1 MEWLDLAN
9 LPKSGQTQLWD
20 GRTGEKFD
28 REVTV
33 GTIYMLKLHHLV
45 EDKIHARSTGP
56 YSLVTQQ
63 PLGGKAQL
71 GGQRFGEMEVWA
83 LEAYGAL
90 IQENDNEKKLS
101 GSELNT
107 TNNRMELTAVIKALE
122 HYDEAREIEVFTDS
136 KYVMQG
142 ITEWIKNWK
151 NNHWKTSQK
160 KDVKNKD
167 LWVLLDTVSAKHDIK
182 WSWVKGHA
190 GDYGNEIADKL
201 ATQAILES

>member
-1 MEWLDLAN
+1 MKIKIYTDGAC
-9 LPKSGQTQLWD
+9 SGNP
-20 GRTGEKFD
+20 GK
-28 REVTV
+28 
-33 GTIYMLKLHHLV
+33 
-45 EDKIHARSTGP
+45 
-56 YSLVTQQ
+56 
-63 PLGGKAQL
+63 GGW
-71 GGQRFGEMEVWA
+71 GV
-83 LEAYGAL
+83 L

-107 TNNRMELTAVIKALE
+107 TNNRMELTAVIRALE
-122 HYDEAREIEVFTDS
+122 HYDEAKEIEVFTDS

-151 NNHWKTSQK
+151 TNHWKTSQK

-182 WSWVKGHA
+182 WNWVKGHA

>member
-1 MEWLDLAN
+1 MRIKIYTDGAC
-9 LPKSGQTQLWD
+9 SGNP
-20 GRTGEKFD
+20 GR
-28 REVTV
+28 
-33 GTIYMLKLHHLV
+33 
-45 EDKIHARSTGP
+45 
-56 YSLVTQQ
+56 
-63 PLGGKAQL
+63 GG
-71 GGQRFGEMEVWA
+71 W
-83 LEAYGAL
+83 GAL

-107 TNNRMELTAVIKALE
+107 TNNRMELTAVIRALE
-122 HYDEAREIEVFTDS
+122 HYDEAKEIEVFTDS

-151 NNHWKTSQK
+151 TNHWKTSQK

>member
-1 MEWLDLAN
+1 MKIKIYTDGAC
-9 LPKSGQTQLWD
+9 SGNP
-20 GRTGEKFD
+20 GK
-28 REVTV
+28 
-33 GTIYMLKLHHLV
+33 
-45 EDKIHARSTGP
+45 
-56 YSLVTQQ
+56 
-63 PLGGKAQL
+63 GG
-71 GGQRFGEMEVWA
+71 W
-83 LEAYGAL
+83 GAL
-90 IQENDNEKKLS
+90 IQENNNEKKLS

-167 LWVLLDTVSAKHDIK
+167 LWILLDTVSAKHDIK

>member
-1 MEWLDLAN
+1 MIIKIYTDGAC
-9 LPKSGQTQLWD
+9 SGNP
-20 GRTGEKFD
+20 GK
-28 REVTV
+28 
-33 GTIYMLKLHHLV
+33 
-45 EDKIHARSTGP
+45 
-56 YSLVTQQ
+56 
-63 PLGGKAQL
+63 GG
-71 GGQRFGEMEVWA
+71 W
-83 LEAYGAL
+83 GAL
-90 IQENDNEKKLS
+90 IQENDSETKLS

-107 TNNRMELTAVIKALE
+107 TNNRMELTAVIRALE
-122 HYDEAREIEVFTDS
+122 HYVEAKEIEVFTDS

-201 ATQAILES
+201 ATQAILQR

>member
-1 MEWLDLAN
+1 MKIKIYTDGAC
-9 LPKSGQTQLWD
+9 SGNP
-20 GRTGEKFD
+20 GK
-28 REVTV
+28 
-33 GTIYMLKLHHLV
+33 
-45 EDKIHARSTGP
+45 
-56 YSLVTQQ
+56 
-63 PLGGKAQL
+63 GG
-71 GGQRFGEMEVWA
+71 W
-83 LEAYGAL
+83 GAL

-107 TNNRMELTAVIKALE
+107 TNNRMELTAVIRALE
-122 HYDEAREIEVFTDS
+122 HYDEAKEIEVFTDS

-151 NNHWKTSQK
+151 TNHWKTSQK

-167 LWVLLDTVSAKHDIK
+167 LWVLLDSVSAKHDIK
-182 WSWVKGHA
+182 WSLVKGHA

>member
-1 MEWLDLAN
+1 MKIKIYTDGAC
-9 LPKSGQTQLWD
+9 SGNP
-20 GRTGEKFD
+20 GK
-28 REVTV
+28 
-33 GTIYMLKLHHLV
+33 
-45 EDKIHARSTGP
+45 
-56 YSLVTQQ
+56 
-63 PLGGKAQL
+63 GG
-71 GGQRFGEMEVWA
+71 W
-83 LEAYGAL
+83 GAL
-90 IQENDNEKKLS
+90 IQENDSETKLS

-122 HYDEAREIEVFTDS
+122 HYDKAREIEVFTDS

>member
-1 MEWLDLAN
+1 MKIKIYTDGAC
-9 LPKSGQTQLWD
+9 SGNP
-20 GRTGEKFD
+20 GK
-28 REVTV
+28 
-33 GTIYMLKLHHLV
+33 
-45 EDKIHARSTGP
+45 
-56 YSLVTQQ
+56 
-63 PLGGKAQL
+63 GG
-71 GGQRFGEMEVWA
+71 W
-83 LEAYGAL
+83 GAL

-107 TNNRMELTAVIKALE
+107 TNNRMELTAVIRALE
-122 HYDEAREIEVFTDS
+122 HYDETKEIEVFTDS

-151 NNHWKTSQK
+151 TNHWKTSQK

-167 LWVLLDTVSAKHDIK
+167 LWVLLDSVSAKHDIK

>member
-1 MEWLDLAN
+1 MKIKIYTDGAC
-9 LPKSGQTQLWD
+9 SGNP
-20 GRTGEKFD
+20 GK
-28 REVTV
+28 
-33 GTIYMLKLHHLV
+33 
-45 EDKIHARSTGP
+45 
-56 YSLVTQQ
+56 
-63 PLGGKAQL
+63 GG
-71 GGQRFGEMEVWA
+71 W
-83 LEAYGAL
+83 GAL

-122 HYDEAREIEVFTDS
+122 HYDEAREIEIFTDS

-167 LWVLLDTVSAKHDIK
+167 LWVLLDSVSAKHDIK

>member
-1 MEWLDLAN
+1 MKIKIYTDGAC
-9 LPKSGQTQLWD
+9 SGNP
-20 GRTGEKFD
+20 GK
-28 REVTV
+28 
-33 GTIYMLKLHHLV
+33 
-45 EDKIHARSTGP
+45 
-56 YSLVTQQ
+56 
-63 PLGGKAQL
+63 GGW
-71 GGQRFGEMEVWA
+71 GV
-83 LEAYGAL
+83 L

-107 TNNRMELTAVIKALE
+107 TNNRMELTAVIRALE
-122 HYDEAREIEVFTDS
+122 HYAEAKEIEVFTDS

-151 NNHWKTSQK
+151 TNHWKTSQK

-167 LWVLLDTVSAKHDIK
+167 LWVLLDSVSAKHDIK

>member
-1 MEWLDLAN
+1 MKIKIYTDGAC
-9 LPKSGQTQLWD
+9 SGNP
-20 GRTGEKFD
+20 GK
-28 REVTV
+28 
-33 GTIYMLKLHHLV
+33 
-45 EDKIHARSTGP
+45 
-56 YSLVTQQ
+56 
-63 PLGGKAQL
+63 GG
-71 GGQRFGEMEVWA
+71 W
-83 LEAYGAL
+83 GAL

-167 LWVLLDTVSAKHDIK
+167 LWVLLDTVSAKHDVK

>member
-1 MEWLDLAN
+1 MKIKIYTDVAC
-9 LPKSGQTQLWD
+9 SGNP
-20 GRTGEKFD
+20 GK
-28 REVTV
+28 
-33 GTIYMLKLHHLV
+33 
-45 EDKIHARSTGP
+45 
-56 YSLVTQQ
+56 
-63 PLGGKAQL
+63 GG
-71 GGQRFGEMEVWA
+71 W
-83 LEAYGAL
+83 GAL

-107 TNNRMELTAVIKALE
+107 TNNRMELTAVIRALE
-122 HYDEAREIEVFTDS
+122 HYDEAKEIEVFTDS

-151 NNHWKTSQK
+151 TNHWKTSQK

-167 LWVLLDTVSAKHDIK
+167 LWVLLDTVSAKHDVK

>member
-1 MEWLDLAN
+1 MKIRIYTDGAC
-9 LPKSGQTQLWD
+9 SGNP
-20 GRTGEKFD
+20 GK
-28 REVTV
+28 
-33 GTIYMLKLHHLV
+33 
-45 EDKIHARSTGP
+45 
-56 YSLVTQQ
+56 
-63 PLGGKAQL
+63 GG
-71 GGQRFGEMEVWA
+71 W
-83 LEAYGAL
+83 GAL
-90 IQENDNEKKLS
+90 IQENDDEKKLS

-122 HYDEAREIEVFTDS
+122 HYNEAKEIEIFTDS

-151 NNHWKTSQK
+151 SNHWKTSQK

-182 WSWVKGHA
+182 WSWVKGHT

>member
-1 MEWLDLAN
+1 MKIKIYTDGAC
-9 LPKSGQTQLWD
+9 SGNP
-20 GRTGEKFD
+20 GK
-28 REVTV
+28 
-33 GTIYMLKLHHLV
+33 
-45 EDKIHARSTGP
+45 
-56 YSLVTQQ
+56 
-63 PLGGKAQL
+63 GG
-71 GGQRFGEMEVWA
+71 W
-83 LEAYGAL
+83 GAL
-90 IQENDNEKKLS
+90 IQEDNNEKKLS

-122 HYDEAREIEVFTDS
+122 HYNEAKEIEIFTDS

-151 NNHWKTSQK
+151 SNHWKTSQK

>member
-1 MEWLDLAN
+1 MKIKIYTDGAC
-9 LPKSGQTQLWD
+9 SGNP
-20 GRTGEKFD
+20 GK
-28 REVTV
+28 
-33 GTIYMLKLHHLV
+33 
-45 EDKIHARSTGP
+45 
-56 YSLVTQQ
+56 
-63 PLGGKAQL
+63 GG
-71 GGQRFGEMEVWA
+71 W
-83 LEAYGAL
+83 GAL

-122 HYDEAREIEVFTDS
+122 HYDEAKEIEVFTDS

-151 NNHWKTSQK
+151 TNHWKTSQK

>member
-1 MEWLDLAN
+1 MKIKIYTDGAC
-9 LPKSGQTQLWD
+9 SGNP
-20 GRTGEKFD
+20 GK
-28 REVTV
+28 
-33 GTIYMLKLHHLV
+33 
-45 EDKIHARSTGP
+45 
-56 YSLVTQQ
+56 
-63 PLGGKAQL
+63 GG
-71 GGQRFGEMEVWA
+71 W
-83 LEAYGAL
+83 GAL

-107 TNNRMELTAVIKALE
+107 TNNRMELTAVIRALE
-122 HYDEAREIEVFTDS
+122 HYDEAKEIEVFTDS

-151 NNHWKTSQK
+151 TNHWKTSQK

-182 WSWVKGHA
+182 WSWVKGHT
-190 GDYGNEIADKL
+190 GNYGNEIADKL